1 MAGSSAEC
9 NNVGVDVGD
18 SVGKY
23 VCDNYGGVINADD
36 SGFNGGQ
43 LRGRQRRMT
52 TTVKKRCNN
61 QIDYNKDN
69 KGRSKES
76 GGAFGGLWDAVTSV
90 IGRRQRR
97 RRREGGKCP

>member
-1 MAGSSAEC
+1 VAGSSAEC

-69 KGRSKES
+69 KGRLKEL
-76 GGAFGGLWDAVTSV
+76 GGYIQGWWDALLSV
-90 IGRRQRR
+90 IRWRQIRWR
-97 RRREGGKCP
+97 